1 MRSLFGFDTEKN
13 MMKTTHECNL
23 EVRIEET
30 SLWKARID
38 IKENVKNQ
46 NIKISKQ
53 PITIALNGE
62 VELAL

>member
-1 MRSLFGFDTEKN
+1 MRLLFGFDTEKN

-46 NIKISKQ
+46 NIKISK
-53 PITIALNGE
+53 
-62 VELAL
+62 